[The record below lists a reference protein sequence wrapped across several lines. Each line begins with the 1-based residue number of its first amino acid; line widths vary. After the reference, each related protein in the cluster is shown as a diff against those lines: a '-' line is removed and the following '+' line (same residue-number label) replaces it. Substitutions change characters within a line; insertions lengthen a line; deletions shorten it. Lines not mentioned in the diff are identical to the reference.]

1 MTTRPIFFSAIIS
14 PKDSTPPLPMSV
26 PGAGRLR
33 RTIWPATMSRLIA
46 WARPIASSSL
56 ASSERAMPLPDLPP
70 DTVFSAV

>member
-1 MTTRPIFFSAIIS
+1 
-14 PKDSTPPLPMSV
+14 MSV